1 MVIMLICCDEKKLS
15 FTCDEHDRTGKTH
28 QAKKLS
34 CYHFCIG
41 ESYVHIGSDGNVVA
55 RHPCFQMTPI
65 DMNDVYMAS
74 IFFGAIFFLLCIII

>member
-1 MVIMLICCDEKKLS
+1 MVIMLICCDEKILS

-34 CYHFCIG
+34 CYHFFIG
-41 ESYVHIGSDGNVVA
+41 ESYVHIGSDINVA

-65 DMNDVYMAS
+65 
-74 IFFGAIFFLLCIII
+74 